1 MAKEKI
7 VLAYSG
13 GLDTSVCIKWLQDK
27 YNYDVVALSI
37 NVGEG
42 KDLAMVKQKA
52 LDVGAIKSYIVD
64 AEDLLAEGYLAPAL
78 KANAL
83 YEGVYPIS
91 SGLSRPLIAKLLV
104 DVAHKEGAI
113 AVAHGCTGKG
123 NDQVRFEVSI
133 QALDPSLKV
142 VAPVREWGMTR
153 DEEIKYAEKNNI
165 PIPIDLDNPFSIDA
179 NIWGR
184 ACEAGVLENPWNEA
198 PEAAFE
204 WTCPIEKTPDT
215 PEYIEIAFEKG
226 IPVALNGEAI
236 SFTDIIKKLNK
247 LGGLHGIGRIDHVE
261 NRLVGIKSR
270 EVYENPAALILIH
283 AHQALETITLTKE
296 VSKFKPLI
304 DKEVSQVIYDGLWY
318 SPLREALSAFV
329 DNTQQVVSGKVR
341 VKLFKGNDFVVGR
354 TSDQSLYNEKLATYT
369 KGDAFDHNA
378 AVGFIKLWGLPT
390 KVNAEVHKNDSET
403 SETEADHGEAMG
415 RPVYEVN
422 K

>member
-13 GLDTSVCIKWLQDK
+13 GLDTSVCIKYLQDK

-37 NVGEG
+37 DVGEEG
-42 KDLAMVKQKA
+42 KDLDKVKQKA
-52 LDVGAIKSYIVD
+52 LDVGAIKSYVVD
-64 AEDLLAEGYLAPAL
+64 AKELLAEGYLAPAL
-78 KANAL
+78 QANAL
-83 YEGVYPIS
+83 YEGVYPLS
-91 SGLSRPLIAKLLV
+91 SGLSRPLIGKLLV
-104 DVAHKEGAI
+104 DVAHKEGAT

-123 NDQVRFEVSI
+123 NDQVRFEVAI

-153 DEEIKYAEKNNI
+153 DEEIKYAEKNGI
-165 PIPIDLDNPFSIDA
+165 PIPVDLDNPFSIDA

-184 ACEAGVLENPWNEA
+184 ACEAGVLENPWNEP
-198 PEAAFE
+198 PEEAFA
-204 WTCPIEKTPDT
+204 WTNPIEKTPDT

-226 IPVALNGEAI
+226 IPVELNGEKKP
-236 SFTDIIKKLNK
+236 FTQIIKELNA
-247 LGGLHGIGRIDHVE
+247 LGGLHGVGRIDHIE

-270 EVYENPAALILIH
+270 EVYENPAALILIN

-304 DKEVSQVIYDGLWY
+304 DKEIAQVIYDGLWY
-318 SPLREALSAFV
+318 SPVREALMAFV
-329 DNTQQVVSGKVR
+329 KQTQQVVSGKVR
-341 VKLFKGNDFVVGR
+341 VKLFKGNHVVVGR
-354 TSDQSLYNEKLATYT
+354 ASDNSLYNEKLATYT

-390 KVNAEVHKNDSET
+390 KVNAEVHKNDA
-403 SETEADHGEAMG
+403 ETEADHGEAVG
-415 RPVYEVN
+415 RPVYEIN
-422 K
+422 